1 MNRILAAAVAL
12 ALCAPAYAD
21 SLPPGLQCDIAV
33 TMTTEP
39 GHKVKTMQTQ
49 VGIKFIDNNY
59 WRVLSQDGILK
70 SDAKLTPMRITDQAY
85 VLQESSDE
93 TLGRGV
99 HMISSPLTIDR
110 KTGEYSLTADGD
122 MPKAPGVAIH
132 TVTQG
137 HCTPADL

>member
-21 SLPPGLQCDIAV
+21 SVPPGLQCDIAV

-39 GHKVKTMQTQ
+39 GHKVKTMQAQ

-70 SDAKLTPMRITDQAY
+70 SDAKLTPMRISAATPSPVIASL
-85 VLQESSDE
+85 VGRFMTFSSACSPSRGSRQ
-93 TLGRGV
+93 GRAGA
-99 HMISSPLTIDR
+99 
-110 KTGEYSLTADGD
+110 G
-122 MPKAPGVAIH
+122 
-132 TVTQG
+132 
-137 HCTPADL
+137 